1 MDANHASD
9 MLAWMLGDAGRGAA
23 MTTFPMPNI
32 TPLIPEMIVA
42 VMAMA
47 VLLWDLF
54 LPRER
59 KHWSAWATMLTC
71 VAAGAASLKLASG
84 APVTAFYG
92 FFVLDPFAT
101 YAKLLV
107 YGGTILTVVLS
118 MDYMKGEP
126 HSGEY
131 YSLLL
136 FGTLGMMLMASAPG
150 FVTMYLGLELMALCT
165 YVLVG
170 YQREVL
176 RSSEAALKYFILGSL
191 ASGVLLYG
199 ISFVY
204 GVTGS
209 FDFQAAGAAFAHAGE
224 DARLAMMV
232 ALVFLLA
239 GLCFK
244 VSVAPFHMWTPDTY
258 EGAPTPITAFMSIGP
273 KVAGLV
279 VFIRVLHDLLPAL
292 QTDYTTIL
300 SWLAVL
306 TMAVGNLAAIGQR
319 NIKRMLAYST
329 IGHIGFVLLGLI
341 AGNADGYAGVL
352 VYLTVYLFMNM
363 GAFAVIILMRREG
376 IQGELLDDFAGLARV
391 RPGYGLAMTLFLF
404 SLAGIPFLGGF
415 WAKYVVFI
423 AAVEA
428 GHLYLALIAL
438 LFSAV
443 GAFYYIRVVK
453 YIYFDEERVAFNFVE
468 NPLMQATVAVT
479 AIAVVA
485 LGLFPGPM
493 IDICKAALGGVI

>member
-1 MDANHASD
+1 MAANHADD
-9 MLAWMLGDAGRGAA
+9 MLAWMLGDAGRGAV

-32 TPLIPEMIVA
+32 APLIPEMVVA
-42 VMAMA
+42 AAAMA
-47 VLLWDLF
+47 ILLWDLF

-59 KHWSAWATMLTC
+59 KHWSAWAAMLTC
-71 VAAGAASLKLASG
+71 AVALALTLKLAAG
-84 APVTAFYG
+84 GPAQAFYG
-92 FFVLDPFAT
+92 YFTLDAFAV
-101 YAKLLV
+101 YAKLLI
-107 YGGTILTVVLS
+107 YGGTILAVVLS

-126 HSGEY
+126 HTGEY

-136 FGTLGMMLMASAPG
+136 FGTLGMTLMASAPN
-150 FVTMYLGLELMALCT
+150 FVTMYLGLELMTLCT

-170 YQREVL
+170 YQRDVL

-204 GVTGS
+204 GVSGS
-209 FDFQAAGAAFAHAGE
+209 FDFAAAGQAIAHAGP
-224 DARLAMMV
+224 DARLAVML

-244 VSVAPFHMWTPDTY
+244 VSVAPFHMWTPDAY

-279 VFIRVLHDLLPAL
+279 VFIRVLDDVLPGLKA
-292 QTDYTTIL
+292 DYTTIL

-329 IGHIGFVLLGLI
+329 IGHIGFVMLGLI
-341 AGNADGYAGVL
+341 AANADGYAGVL

-363 GAFAVIILMRREG
+363 GAFAIIILMRREG
-376 IQGELLDDFAGLARV
+376 IQGELLDDFAGLGRV
-391 RPGYGLAMTLFLF
+391 RPGYALAMTLFLF

-493 IDICKAALGGVI
+493 IAICKSAIAGVI